1 MSFDTGLDRVLP
13 ESRRL
18 PGLLPVGHAVPGP
31 NDDIG
36 DDLGLLPDCEIT
48 TTDRSVYVPPVPP
61 CVEDRN
67 ADGSFVS
74 PDVPGAGRRPEGPRL
89 TA

>member
-1 MSFDTGLDRVLP
+1 MSFDTGLGEYYVHPDDYQVCFESDTPFLDR
-13 ESRRL
+13 
-18 PGLLPVGHAVPGP
+18 
-31 NDDIG
+31 NG
-36 DDLGLLPDCEIT
+36 DTTNLGLLPECE
-48 TTDRSVYVPPVPP
+48 TDYESFVYVPPVPP

-67 ADGSFVS
+67 VDGSFVS